1 MLFVV
6 SLTTTTTTTTI
17 ILLSVGIVDQFQL
30 DYQTHIEQLK
40 NQQLELE
47 QLKEDYINNDTDGLD
62 TVCLPNPTP
71 PKYIDELTT
80 AYQRTTTAL
89 QKASHRVQSEINKH
103 ESLQSQLS
111 HCEKRHLAIRN
122 TLTKSNMNVEGL
134 SGDVQSLTNQL
145 RQLEN
150 ELNGALEELDRRD
163 LERVECDI
171 HYRNL
176 VACRGRQEGGRT
188 Q

>member
-1 MLFVV
+1 MM
-6 SLTTTTTTTTI
+6 I
-17 ILLSVGIVDQFQL
+17 IMFSDGNVDKFQI
-30 DYQTHIEQLK
+30 DYQTHIQQLK
-40 NQQLELE
+40 NQQMELK
-47 QLKEDYINNDTDGLD
+47 QLKDNDLNNTNEGLGAA
-62 TVCLPNPTP
+62 CLPDSTP
-71 PKYIDELTT
+71 QKYIDELTT
-80 AYQRTTTAL
+80 TYQRTTTAL

-176 VACRGRQEGGRT
+176 VACRGGQEGGRT

>member
-1 MLFVV
+1 MMM
-6 SLTTTTTTTTI
+6 SD
-17 ILLSVGIVDQFQL
+17 GIVDRSQV

-47 QLKEDYINNDTDGLD
+47 QLKDDYINNDNEGSSVSV
-62 TVCLPNPTP
+62 VCLPDSTP
-71 PKYIDELTT
+71 QKFIDELTA

-103 ESLQSQLS
+103 ESLQLQLS